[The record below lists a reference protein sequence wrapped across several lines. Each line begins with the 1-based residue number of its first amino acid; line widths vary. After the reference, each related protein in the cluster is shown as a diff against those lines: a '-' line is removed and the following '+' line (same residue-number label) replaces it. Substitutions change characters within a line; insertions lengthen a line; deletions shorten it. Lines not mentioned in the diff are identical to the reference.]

1 MATFSA
7 RPTPS
12 LRSTIKLALY
22 HSGTLIMLSPLRRR
36 PGAAE
41 LSSSVLG
48 FGRRRSFDHD
58 RLGLRVVIEG
68 LDPVLLSVS
77 ALLPTAER
85 QLVVDELR
93 GVDPGIARL
102 QSLGR
107 IRSPL
112 EVAGPDGGPE
122 PVDRTVG

>member
-7 RPTPS
+7 RPTSS

-48 FGRRRSFDHD
+48 FGRRSFDHD

-68 LDPVLLSVS
+68 PNPVPLSVP

-93 GVDPGIARL
+93 GVDPGVARL

-122 PVDRTVG
+122 PVD